1 MFQYEI
7 YIPSEFETH
16 IEHVASFFTIY
27 YGGATIYQ
35 ANGIWRNDI
44 NEPEE
49 EAVTVVRSISTT
61 DKDWPIQSMAEIIKA
76 ECKQSAIL
84 WTKQPIQSFLVTE
97 D

>member
-1 MFQYEI
+1 MFKYEI

-44 NEPEE
+44 NEP
-49 EAVTVVRSISTT
+49 
-61 DKDWPIQSMAEIIKA
+61 
-76 ECKQSAIL
+76 
-84 WTKQPIQSFLVTE
+84 
-97 D
+97 